1 MRAQWLAFDGGGS
14 VMRIRT
20 RLMKQSSNAT
30 SRGFSLVELMVAMV
44 LSLIVIGAVIALVL
58 AMIRAN
64 NQTLRATR
72 LTQELRATLAV
83 VANDFKR
90 ARSVVDPLTAATQA
104 TGNQLYVVNTATAGC
119 LQYAYQGGVGGDW
132 RSIRRDSTTNRLLLT
147 AASTQA
153 NATCASAGVPLG
165 SDQVAITSFTITPSS
180 SSTSTRQYDITITG
194 ALSSGNEG
202 ITRTMRQTIFVR
214 SLGDGT

>member
-1 MRAQWLAFDGGGS
+1 MLT
-14 VMRIRT
+14 RT
-20 RLMKQSSNAT
+20 KSMKRPGTAKSQ
-30 SRGFSLVELMVAMV
+30 GFSLVELMVAMV

-104 TGNQLYVVNTATAGC
+104 TGNQLYVVDTATAGC
-119 LQYAYQGGVGGDW
+119 LRYAYQGGVGGDW
-132 RSIRRDSTTNRLLLT
+132 RSIRRDSATNRLLLT
-147 AASTQA
+147 AAATQA
-153 NATCASAGVPLG
+153 DATCASAGVPLG
-165 SDQVAITSFTITPSS
+165 SDQIAITGFTITPSA
-180 SSTSTRQYDITITG
+180 SSTSERQYDITVTG
-194 ALSSGNEG
+194 VLSSGSEG

>member
-1 MRAQWLAFDGGGS
+1 MLIAAKSMKRAGNP
-14 VMRIRT
+14 R
-20 RLMKQSSNAT
+20 

-58 AMIRAN
+58 AMIRSN

-104 TGNQLYVVNTATAGC
+104 TGNQLYVVDTATAGC
-119 LQYAYQGGVGGDW
+119 LRYAYQGGVGGDW
-132 RSIRRDSTTNRLLLT
+132 RSIRRDTATNRLLLA

-153 NATCASAGVPLG
+153 GASCASAGVPLG
-165 SDQVAITSFTITPSS
+165 SDQIAITEFTVTPSS
-180 SSTSTRQYDITITG
+180 SSTSTRQYDITVTG
-194 ALSSGNEG
+194 TLASGNEG

>member
-1 MRAQWLAFDGGGS
+1 MKRSTGS
-14 VMRIRT
+14 G
-20 RLMKQSSNAT
+20 

-44 LSLIVIGAVIALVL
+44 LGLIVVGAVIALVL

-90 ARSVVDPLTAATQA
+90 ARGVVDPLTEATQA
-104 TGNQLYVVNTATAGC
+104 TGSQLYVVNTATAGC
-119 LQYAYQGGVGGDW
+119 LRYAYQGGVGGNW
-132 RSIRRDSTTNRLLLT
+132 RSIRRDTATNRLVLT

-153 NATCASAGVPLG
+153 NATCASTGVPLG
-165 SDQVAITSFTITPSS
+165 SDQIAITSFTISPSS
-180 SSTSTRQYDITITG
+180 SSTTTRQYDITITG
-194 ALSSGNEG
+194 TVGSGSEG
-202 ITRTMRQTIFVR
+202 ITRTMRQAIFVR

>member
-1 MRAQWLAFDGGGS
+1 MLIRAKEMQ
-14 VMRIRT
+14 
-20 RLMKQSSNAT
+20 QSAR

-44 LSLIVIGAVIALVL
+44 LGLIVVGAVIALVL
-58 AMIRAN
+58 AMMRAN
-64 NQTLRATR
+64 TQTLRATR

-90 ARSVVDPLTAATQA
+90 ARGVVDPLTEATQV
-104 TGNQLYVVNTATAGC
+104 TGNQLYVVNTATVGC
-119 LQYAYQGGVGGDW
+119 LRYAYQAGVGGNW
-132 RSIRRDSTTNRLLLT
+132 RSIRRDTATNRLLLT

-153 NATCASAGVPLG
+153 NATCTSIGVPLG
-165 SDQVAITSFTITPSS
+165 SDQVAITSFTISPSS
-180 SSTSTRQYDITITG
+180 SSTTTRQYDITITG
-194 ALSSGNEG
+194 AIGSGADA